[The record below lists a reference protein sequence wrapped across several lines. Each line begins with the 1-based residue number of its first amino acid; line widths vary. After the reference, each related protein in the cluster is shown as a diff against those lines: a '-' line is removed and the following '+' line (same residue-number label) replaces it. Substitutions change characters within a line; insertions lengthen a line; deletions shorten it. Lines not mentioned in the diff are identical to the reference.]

1 MIKRK
6 GRKNMSAIWGV
17 ISLRCEKIK
26 NETEER
32 MQSAYDNCKIDRFE
46 SIEKDNVLMGCGIQ
60 YFTKES
66 RYEQLPMAEEDVFF
80 TADVVLDNREEL
92 LEDLNIQQDAV
103 ITDGKILYYTYKKYG
118 KKCLNKL
125 RGAYAFVYYDKQEN
139 AIYAVSDTAGTR
151 CLYYRY
157 VDGVFRFSTL
167 MEALWES
174 GEKRKM
180 NERWLVDFLALDNL
194 VGLTESRETMYHG
207 VYKLEPAQMLK
218 ITMTG
223 IEKEN
228 YWNPAPKELKLK
240 TDEEYKEKF
249 IEVLGEAVRCLLRAD
264 KTAMFLS
271 GGLDSSAIAC
281 FAAPELK
288 KRGKKLYAFTSVPEQ
303 DYISEA
309 DSYYVTNESAAAKK
323 TGEFLG
329 NVENYWI
336 ELKTEDP
343 WTAHGKIREAL
354 EIPYKS
360 PRNMQWII
368 KGMEQA
374 AEQGVRIMLEGSYGN
389 VNISFGNPQVYFN
402 TLLSKKRYIS
412 YFREMGYYAKNYGWT
427 KKEKVK
433 MLKKTA
439 KIYYSRNKKEQKN
452 VLGKAF
458 IKKHIIEKY
467 DLETKISEIYE
478 ERTENKM
485 GSEANRRLMLDK
497 LQLSYKGEIN
507 TKESLMTGVLSRDPC
522 RDKRLIEFCMSL
534 PMEQFCYHGVSR
546 RLIRGHLEG
555 IVPEHVIKG
564 ERYGRQSADM
574 LLGVQKNWNNIYTEM
589 KDIFLRN
596 EKHDFVACDDAL
608 KELEKLNQ
616 DIMTCNE
623 FDFVRIFYTAMLI
636 ETMEKNNL
644 Q

>member
-1 MIKRK
+1 
-6 GRKNMSAIWGV
+6 MSAIWGV
-17 ISLRCEKIK
+17 VSLRH
-26 NETEER
+26 EEIMDGTISR
-32 MQSAYDNCKIDRFE
+32 MQSAYDKYKIDRVE

-60 YFTKES
+60 YFTEES
-66 RYEQLPMAEEDVFF
+66 RYEKLPVVEDNVFYA
-80 TADVVLDNREEL
+80 ADVVLDNREEL
-92 LEDLNIQQDAV
+92 LEDLNIQQETV
-103 ITDGKILYYTYKKYG
+103 IADGQILYYTYKKYG

-139 AIYAVSDTAGTR
+139 AIYVVSDAAGTR

-157 VDGVFRFSTL
+157 VDGMFSFSTV
-167 MEALWES
+167 MEALWQPN
-174 GEKRKM
+174 EKRKM

-194 VGLTESRETMYHG
+194 VGLTECKETMYEG
-207 VYKLEPAQMLK
+207 IYKLEPAQILK
-218 ITMTG
+218 ITISG
-223 IEKEN
+223 IEEEN

-249 IEVLGEAVRCLLRAD
+249 IELLGDSVRCLLRAD

-271 GGLDSSAIAC
+271 GGLDSSSIAC

-303 DYISEA
+303 DYVSDA
-309 DSYYVTNESAAAKK
+309 SSYYVTNESTAAKK

-336 ELKTEDP
+336 ELKGEDP
-343 WTAHGKIREAL
+343 WSVREKIREGF

-368 KGMEQA
+368 KGMEEA
-374 AEQGVRIMLEGSYGN
+374 AALGARIMLEGSYGN
-389 VNISFGNPQVYFN
+389 VNISFGNPQIYFN
-402 TLLSKKRYIS
+402 TLLSQKRFIS
-412 YFREMGYYAKNYGWT
+412 YFSEMGYYAKNYGWSR
-427 KKEKVK
+427 KEKIK
-433 MLKKTA
+433 MLLKTA
-439 KIYYSRNKKEQKN
+439 KIYYSRNKKEQKD

-458 IKKHIIEKY
+458 IKKDIIEKY
-467 DLETKISEIYE
+467 DLETRISELYE
-478 ERTENKM
+478 TRTENKM
-485 GSEANRRLMLDK
+485 DVKSNSKLMIDK

-534 PMEQFCYHGVSR
+534 PVEQYCYRGVSR
-546 RLIRGHLEG
+546 RLVREYLEG

-564 ERYGRQSADM
+564 ERYGCQSADM
-574 LLGVQKNWNNIYTEM
+574 LCGVRKKWNKIYSEM
-589 KDIFLRN
+589 KDIFVRN
-596 EKHDFVACDDAL
+596 QKHDFVECIDAL
-608 KELEKLNQ
+608 KELERLNQ
-616 DIMTCNE
+616 NILACDS
-623 FDFVRIFYTAMLI
+623 FDFIRLFYTSMLL
-636 ETMEKNNL
+636 ETMEG